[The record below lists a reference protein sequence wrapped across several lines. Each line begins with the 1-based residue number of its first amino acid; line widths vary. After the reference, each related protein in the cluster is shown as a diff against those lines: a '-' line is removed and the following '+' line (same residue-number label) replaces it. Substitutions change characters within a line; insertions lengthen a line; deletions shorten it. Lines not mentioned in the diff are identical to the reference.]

1 MTYQSQTGR
10 AVLAAEL
17 TDFEKVLRRMPLDTA
32 IQGLDLVE
40 TLTRKIIQ
48 NPSEEKFRRLRC
60 ANEKLQPIFGTAQ
73 GRAVMAEMGWE
84 FDESSEFLVISQQ
97 QARKLDFP
105 QHIAKILDAKSYFG
119 KQIEKEKNAKRIAGT
134 DKKTQQLMQELEND
148 RRERSAADKLRAP
161 NMQVSQPAA
170 SQQDIWSCGL
180 CTYQNSE
187 SLSHCEM
194 CGGEKPKAPP
204 PPRTHEP
211 SFVKKTVAV
220 EHAPSH
226 QQKSAFDFHARK

>member
-17 TDFEKVLRRMPLDTA
+17 TDFEKVLRRMPIDTA

-60 ANEKLQPIFGTAQ
+60 ANEKLQPIFGTVQ
-73 GRAVMAEMGWE
+73 GRDVMAEMGWE

-105 QHIAKILDAKSYFG
+105 QHIAKILDAKSYYG
-119 KQIEKEKNAKRIAGT
+119 KMIEKEKNAKRIAGT

-161 NMQVSQPAA
+161 SMQVSQPVA
-170 SQQDIWSCGL
+170 SRQDIWSCGL

-204 PPRTHEP
+204 PRAHEP
-211 SFVKKTVAV
+211 SFVMKTAVV

>member
-17 TDFEKVLRRMPLDTA
+17 TDFEKVLRRMPVDTA

-73 GRAVMAEMGWE
+73 GRAVMVEMGWE

-119 KQIEKEKNAKRIAGT
+119 KQIEKEKNAKRIAGA

-148 RRERSAADKLRAP
+148 RRERSAADKLRAS
-161 NMQVSQPAA
+161 NTHVSQPVA

-187 SLSHCEM
+187 SLPHCEM

-204 PPRTHEP
+204 PRTHEP
-211 SFVKKTVAV
+211 SLVKKTAVA
-220 EHAPSH
+220 EHAPPP
-226 QQKSAFDFHARK
+226 QQRSAFDFQPRK

>member
-48 NPSEEKFRRLRC
+48 NPSEDKFRRLRC
-60 ANEKLQPIFGTAQ
+60 ANEKLQPIFGTVQ
-73 GRAVMAEMGWE
+73 GRAVMTEMGWE
-84 FDESSEFLVISQQ
+84 LDESSEFLVISQQ

-119 KQIEKEKNAKRIAGT
+119 KQIEKEKNAKRIVGA

-161 NMQVSQPAA
+161 NMPVSQPDV

-187 SLSHCEM
+187 RLSHCEM

-204 PPRTHEP
+204 PHAHES
-211 SFVKKTVAV
+211 SFVKKPVVV